1 MPKALKYILSP
12 LVLLVILALP
22 SFYGCGGGETTTT
35 TPAWVTIPVEQLTQQ
50 QLQQML
56 ADSIDK
62 YEKLNTYKFNIGMDI
77 STNVTGGLNPWTSL
91 LNSTMS
97 GGTNIG
103 DEQTQMTLE
112 MTIAMTG
119 MGQDN
124 QEQSLSYDIY
134 AMPDWLYMNMS
145 ISGLGEQWLKVK
157 MSSSLKDLL
166 NLDAVEQQMQPLESP
181 TKIEY
186 LRTEQV
192 DGIECYVLSVSPS
205 SVQLA
210 EWLKGQNVNTGKT
223 DWENLVNNT
232 DVFKNVSLLYY
243 VAKDSNLMMRM
254 VMNMTIELSAAE
266 AGASS
271 TEFDNMSMILITDM
285 KLSDHNQPFS
295 VTLPDEASSATEV
308 SEDIFKN

>member
-103 DEQTQMTLE
+103 DEQTKMTLN

-166 NLDAVEQQMQPLESP
+166 NLDAVDQQMQPLESP

-192 DGIECYVLSVSPS
+192 DGVECYVLSVSPS